1 MKLNDPDKSNWVF
14 QREYEDAQGIIH
26 KEYRDDQGNI
36 HFYQDGYEVV
46 SEVDRDDRN
55 ISKGL
60 LAGVIVTCVAG
71 LTAGT
76 IYFMTRSEQ
85 PVPVSVIT
93 VPSYPKN
100 ATPTPVAG
108 PVVIEKN
115 TVTMVP
121 VPSST
126 EPDST
131 VNITNNTLPATS
143 TQPAKKAIV
152 AAPKPSTPAPNNT
165 NLTSSNPV
173 RTDGDLKT
181 EVLQQ
186 LQTSLPSSQ
195 LNAEVRS
202 GIVTVSGQVQTK
214 DQLDTIESLAMKV
227 KGVKGVVINVVA
239 NN

>member
-14 QREYEDAQGIIH
+14 QREYEDAQGNIH

-36 HFYQDGYEVV
+36 HSYQDGYAVV
-46 SEVDRDDRN
+46 SDVERDDRN

-60 LAGVIVTCVAG
+60 LAGVIVACVAG

-76 IYFMTRSEQ
+76 IYFMTRPEQ

-100 ATPTPVAG
+100 ATPSPVPA

-115 TVTMVP
+115 TVTIVP
-121 VPSST
+121 VPNATVST
-126 EPDST
+126 
-131 VNITNNTLPATS
+131 TN

-152 AAPKPSTPAPNNT
+152 VAPNPSTPAPSNT

-173 RTDGDLKT
+173 RSDGDLKS

-186 LQTSLPSSQ
+186 LQTGLPSSQ
-195 LNAEVRS
+195 LNAEVRN

-214 DQLDTIESLAMKV
+214 DQLNTIESLAMKV